1 MASDKK
7 IDTNEEQTTIENLNA
22 HLTNAGQKLANNKKI
37 VWWSLGIIAA
47 VAVFTASYLFI
58 YRNPRLQNSWE
69 AYNKVL
75 LQVQKGELTDSASAT
90 QYQQVAE
97 QFSGTDAGACA
108 ALAAAEAFYD
118 NGNFDAA
125 IKNLEK
131 FHSAEPVIST
141 QAKVLLGDCFVN
153 KNQLPQALE
162 AFQDAIEKA
171 DGNPQLVPFILV
183 KEANV
188 YDAQKNYAKALEC
201 YETIN
206 AQYPEFTFSN
216 GMTAEAYIARE
227 KARLGK

>member
-7 IDTNEEQTTIENLNA
+7 IDQNDQQNTIENLNA
-22 HLTNAGQKLANNKKI
+22 HLTNAGQTVANNKKYI
-37 VWWSLGIIAA
+37 WWGLGIVAA

-58 YRNPRLQNSWE
+58 YRNPRLENSWE

-75 LQVQKGELTDSASAT
+75 LQVQKGELTDSLSAAE
-90 QYQQVAE
+90 YQKVAE
-97 QFSGTDAGACA
+97 QFSGTDAGSCA

-118 NGNFDAA
+118 NGNYDAA

-131 FHSAEPVIST
+131 FSSSEPVIST
-141 QAKVLLGDCFVN
+141 QAKVLLGDCYVN
-153 KNQLPQALE
+153 KNALPQALD
-162 AFQDAIEKA
+162 AYQDAIKKA
-171 DGNPQLVPFILV
+171 DGNPELVPFILV
-183 KEANV
+183 KEANI

-206 AQYPEFTFSN
+206 LQYPDFTFSN
-216 GMTAEAYIARE
+216 GMPADAYIARE